1 LWRANQTFATLP
13 FSMAPEDVDTELET
27 DDTVRDICTLLS
39 TMHDLPRQVRET
51 KKTLRVQTEM
61 LREKEQTLQEQTEML
76 REKDETLREQDQT
89 IQMLL
94 AREGRFKG

>member
-61 LREKEQTLQEQTEML
+61 LREK
-76 REKDETLREQDQT
+76 DETLREQDQT